1 MIRYRTHWNRVI
13 RTIEHE
19 HMTEIT
25 FNECVHV
32 TRPNWFDIIRQWK
45 HDLDATH
52 IFFKIM
58 RRTKNHFW
66 EDSPCAPCRAPCRCS
81 ADPVL
86 HQEVFVRGGLHQG
99 IEKDFNCHVNRW
111 QQQSNK
117 AAMVRLCPQEAAAA
131 GAAPSLALT
140 KIGDVSSAWRKWQ
153 SMGFNLVIL
162 QLYKGL

>member
-1 MIRYRTHWNRVI
+1 MSTWLKSPSMSAFMSHVRIGLTSSGNGSMIWTQRT
-13 RTIEHE
+13 
-19 HMTEIT
+19 
-25 FNECVHV
+25 F
-32 TRPNWFDIIRQWK
+32 
-45 HDLDATH
+45 
-52 IFFKIM
+52 FFKIM

-66 EDSPCAPCRAPCRCS
+66 EDSPCAPCSAPCRCS

-117 AAMVRLCPQEAAAA
+117 AAMVRPCPQEAAAA